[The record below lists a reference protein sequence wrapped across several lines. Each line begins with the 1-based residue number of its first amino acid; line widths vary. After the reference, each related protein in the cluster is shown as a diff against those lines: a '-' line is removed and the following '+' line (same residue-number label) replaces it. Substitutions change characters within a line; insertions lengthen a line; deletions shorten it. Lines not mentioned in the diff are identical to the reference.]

1 MTISSD
7 LNKHVYDGNGITVNW
22 PYTFQIILESDIKVY
37 LTSPEEVTTLLT
49 ANYEIDTDNSRVVYP
64 TPASLLYPL
73 PTGWHITLVREE
85 PYTQE
90 TDLKS
95 QGPWSAE
102 VFELAY
108 DKLTMLCQQLKEITN
123 RCIKYA
129 IDQNPTDST
138 TSSFLSAIETARDT
152 AGGYADAALVSKNA
166 AAVSAAAAL
175 VSQNAASASA
185 SAASGSA
192 SAASNSATLADAS
205 ADAAALSESNASA
218 SATAANNSKLA
229 AAGSASTATT
239 KAGEANSSA
248 IAAAASAGSAS
259 TSAGTATT
267 QAGIA
272 TTKAGEANDSA
283 IAAAASAASISDP
296 LLRDHINEATAG
308 HGTAIN
314 GAVVKGGTNTFSVTN
329 GTASLDVAAG
339 ATVNV
344 DSDFA
349 VEAASAVNQD
359 LTTDASPTFTAVSTD
374 TVNEKTSDAGVTVDG
389 AIIKDGAF
397 EGIVSDKCIDIVQ
410 VNNLGIADNDTDTL
424 VFDFVPSKI
433 VIEYQTICVTSA
445 NGMWGMVKGQCV
457 ITITGTDTCTS
468 LMHGIKWYVDLRYVA
483 SPPNDFGYNY
493 VSPDTTNAI
502 AGRAGFK
509 ADAGTALFNGVAT
522 WNTATKTLIITYQ
535 ETMSDTESNLVQ
547 MTATAYK

>member
-7 LNKHVYDGNGITVNW
+7 LNKHVYDGNGITINW

-64 TPASLLYPL
+64 TPASLLDPL
-73 PTGWHITLVREE
+73 PTGWHITLLREE

-102 VFELAY
+102 VLELAY

-129 IDQNPTDST
+129 IDQNPTDTT

-192 SAASNSATLADAS
+192 SAASSSASAASGSASAASGSASAASGSAIAADAS
-205 ADAAALSESNASA
+205 ADLAAASESAASGYASAASA
-218 SATAANNSKLA
+218 SASAAS
-229 AAGSASTATT
+229 GSAS
-239 KAGEANSSA
+239 
-248 IAAAASAGSAS
+248 SAS
-259 TSAGTATT
+259 SSAGTATT

-283 IAAAASAASISDP
+283 IAAAASAALISDP
-296 LLRDHINEATAG
+296 LLRDNINEATAG

-314 GAVVKGGTNTFSVTN
+314 GAKVKGGTNTFSITN

-339 ATVNV
+339 ATLNV
-344 DSDFA
+344 DA
-349 VEAASAVNQD
+349 NLTIELASAVNQD
-359 LTTDASPTFTAVSTD
+359 LTSDASPTFANVTATTAFVGDTIRENTTGHGVGIQGNTIITNDVQLTGSTAD
-374 TVNEKTSDAGVTVDG
+374 GFAATPTAIYNMDATGADAPDAAYTGTKVGAYDLTVKGQSLASGADA
-389 AIIKDGAF
+389 
-397 EGIVSDKCIDIVQ
+397 
-410 VNNLGIADNDTDTL
+410 LGNAKYCQFAGSGYLISTNA
-424 VFDFVPSKI
+424 VFDFS
-433 VIEYQTICVTSA
+433 
-445 NGMWGMVKGQCV
+445 
-457 ITITGTDTCTS
+457 GTFA
-468 LMHGIKWYVDLRYVA
+468 L
-483 SPPNDFGYNY
+483 
-493 VSPDTTNAI
+493 
-502 AGRAGFK
+502 GFK
-509 ADAGTALFNGVAT
+509 MFFPD
-522 WNTATKTLIITYQ
+522 
-535 ETMSDTESNLVQ
+535 
-547 MTATAYK
+547 